1 MEEKKTMQPV
11 NSKSLL
17 AFTFGLMEKLDNKEL
32 DVDTA
37 KAQSGLIKQ
46 ANNIMKYELD
56 RAKTLIKIKEHNALT
71 KDNIELR
78 NVESKNFD

>member
-17 AFTFGLMEKLDNKEL
+17 AFTFGLMGRLDNKEL

-37 KAQSGLIKQ
+37 KAQAGLIKQ

-56 RAKTLIKIKEHNALT
+56 RSKTLIKIKEHNALT

-78 NVESKNFD
+78 NVESKNFE